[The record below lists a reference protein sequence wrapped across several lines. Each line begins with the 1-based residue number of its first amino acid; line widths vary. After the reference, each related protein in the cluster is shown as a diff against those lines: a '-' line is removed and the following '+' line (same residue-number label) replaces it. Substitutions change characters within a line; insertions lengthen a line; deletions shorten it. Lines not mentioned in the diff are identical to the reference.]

1 MTTDLFQVD
10 VCLNQEA
17 LDSYIEHRKEIKKPL
32 TKRAIDLV
40 IRKMTRYELAVQE
53 LAVEKAIIGRWSD
66 LYLDSALEDYK
77 KMKSAETESFIN
89 KHTDRSWRDGL

>member
-1 MTTDLFQVD
+1 MTTDLFQID
-10 VCLNQEA
+10 VCLNQDA
-17 LDSYIEHRKEIKKPL
+17 LNDYIEHRKEIKKPL

-40 IRKMTRYELAVQE
+40 IRKMSRYELEVQA

-77 KMKSAETESFIN
+77 KIKAADTESFIT